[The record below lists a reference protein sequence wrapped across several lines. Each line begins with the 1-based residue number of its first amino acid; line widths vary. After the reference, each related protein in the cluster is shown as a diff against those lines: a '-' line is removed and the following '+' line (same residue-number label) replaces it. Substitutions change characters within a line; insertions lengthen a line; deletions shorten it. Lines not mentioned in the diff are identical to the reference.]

1 MAGFSRAAGYGVV
14 LAAALA
20 IATPALGG
28 AEVGEGEGVITKLGT
43 HAFAVTYWVN
53 EPRGWRVVTT
63 VDTTASGTADSDNHA
78 IIRFSSSLLPGQS
91 QLVSVPAA
99 SGQPQPILRIRRL
112 ADGLEVVPL
121 SAASD

>member
-1 MAGFSRAAGYGVV
+1 MPGFSRAAGYGGV
-14 LAAALA
+14 LAAAFA

-28 AEVGEGEGVITKLGT
+28 ADVPAGEGVITKLGT
-43 HAFAVTYWVN
+43 HASAVTYWVN
-53 EPRGWRVVTT
+53 EPGGWHVVTT
-63 VDTTASGTADSDNHA
+63 VDTTASGTADTDNHA

-91 QLVSVPAA
+91 LLISVPAA
-99 SGQPQPILRIRRL
+99 LGEPQPILRIRRL

>member
-1 MAGFSRAAGYGVV
+1 MAGCSRAAGYGVV

-20 IATPALGG
+20 IATPAVGG
-28 AEVGEGEGVITKLGT
+28 VDVREGEGVITKLGT
-43 HAFAVTYWVN
+43 HASAVTYWVN

-63 VDTTASGTADSDNHA
+63 VDTAASGTADSDNHA

-91 QLVSVPAA
+91 QLISVPAA
-99 SGQPQPILRIRRL
+99 LGQPQPILRIRRL
-112 ADGLEVVPL
+112 PDGLEVVPL